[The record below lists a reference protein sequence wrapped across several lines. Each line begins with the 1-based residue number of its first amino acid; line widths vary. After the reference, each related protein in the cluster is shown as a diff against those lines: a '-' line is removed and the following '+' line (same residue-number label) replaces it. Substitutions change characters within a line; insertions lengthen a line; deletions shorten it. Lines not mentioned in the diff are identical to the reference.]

1 MTKYIN
7 YWLKN
12 MIKDTPNDM
21 ELGEKLREI
30 SWKQTKKQ
38 IVKDKNQP
46 YIYERNPDTGEI
58 FRRKLG
64 DYSSPRE
71 LIHLIPQ
78 KRIKTTIIT
87 KKENSMS
94 MMSLYDYLGRAA
106 GPELGLKVAQA
117 ATKAQVKHEM
127 REVVNPAYKGKV
139 MLYPRAFLDLYF
151 RNGLNE
157 NTSGKQLLKG

>member
-1 MTKYIN
+1 MNSKTLHK
-7 YWLKN
+7 LV
-12 MIKDTPNDM
+12 KDIPNDM
-21 ELGEKLREI
+21 ELGKKVRTIAWKEI
-30 SWKQTKKQ
+30 SEQ
-38 IVKDKNQP
+38 IVKDENQP

-94 MMSLYDYLGRAA
+94 MMSLYDYLGHAA
-106 GPELGLKVAQA
+106 GSDLGQKVATAARQA
-117 ATKAQVKHEM
+117 GVRGEM
-127 REVVNPAYKGKV
+127 REVSNPVYKGNV
-139 MLYPRAFLDLYF
+139 MLWPKAFLDLYF
-151 RNGLNE
+151 KGGLNE
-157 NTSGKQLLKG
+157 GTTGKQLLKG

>member
-1 MTKYIN
+1 MNSKTLHK
-7 YWLKN
+7 LV
-12 MIKDTPNDM
+12 KDIPNDM
-21 ELGEKLREI
+21 ELGKKVRTITWKEI
-30 SWKQTKKQ
+30 SEQ

-94 MMSLYDYLGRAA
+94 MMSLYDYLGHAA
-106 GPELGLKVAQA
+106 GSDLGQKVATAARQA
-117 ATKAQVKHEM
+117 GVKGEM
-127 REVVNPAYKGKV
+127 REVSNPVYKGNV
-139 MLYPRAFLDLYF
+139 MLWPKAFLDLYF
-151 RNGLNE
+151 KGGLNE
-157 NTSGKQLLKG
+157 GTTGKQLLKG